1 MIRVLI
7 VEDTQAKL
15 DKIKELLFD
24 ETKPGSIEIEEVG
37 DVKSAKKLLYQK
49 TFDLLILDLVLP
61 FESDDT
67 SNVSHKNGIDFL
79 EDIYGNPSIKKPIH
93 IVGLTAFSEL
103 KPEHENKFHKQLN
116 ILIDYKQDS
125 FNWREQLKSIIWMLI
140 EKEEIFYKNRN
151 EQYQYDIAIITAVE
165 TEFNSVLELEA
176 NWEISKIDN
185 DATIYYQGTFK
196 NDTKELKVI
205 AACAPQ
211 MGMNAASTLSMKLIN
226 NFRPKYLIMTGIA
239 ACTKSRE
246 THGFGDI
253 IVADQSWDGGA
264 GKITED
270 KEGITQFI
278 PSANYLP
285 LDSDLKEKINSYKNN
300 TSLFNKLR
308 ENSKYKKTNTVLQL
322 HVGPVASVAGVT
334 ENKAVVDELKRH
346 QRKVIGLE
354 METYG
359 VFYSANNCSNPKP
372 KALSIKSICD
382 FADTDKDDNYQE
394 YAAYTSS
401 QFLYVFALNE
411 L

>member
-1 MIRVLI
+1 MIKILI
-7 VEDTQAKL
+7 VEDTKAKL
-15 DKIKELLFD
+15 DKIKELLND
-24 ETKPGSIEIEEVG
+24 ETKPGTIEIQEVG
-37 DVKSAKKLLYQK
+37 NVKSAKKLLYQQ

-61 FESDDT
+61 FELDDT
-67 SNVSHKNGIDFL
+67 NVSYKNGIDFL
-79 EDIYGNPSIKKPIH
+79 EDIYDNPSIKKPIH
-93 IVGLTAFSEL
+93 IVGLTEFSEL

-116 ILIDYKQDS
+116 ILIDYQQGS

-151 EQYQYDIAIITAVE
+151 DQYKYDIAIITAVDK
-165 TEFNSVLELEA
+165 EFQAILELDA
-176 NWEISKIDN
+176 NWEICKIDN
-185 DATIYYQGTFK
+185 DATTYYSGIFK
-196 NDTKELKVI
+196 NTEKELKVI
-205 AACAPQ
+205 TANAPQ
-211 MGMNAASTLSMKLIN
+211 MGMNAAATLSMKLIN
-226 NFRPKYLIMTGIA
+226 NFRPKYLVMTGIA
-239 ACTKSRE
+239 ACTKSRDS
-246 THGFGDI
+246 HGFGDI

-270 KEGITQFI
+270 KDGNAHFM

-285 LDSDLKEKINSYKNN
+285 LDSDLKEKINSYKNKSSIF
-300 TSLFNKLR
+300 TEIR
-308 ENSKYKKTNTVLQL
+308 EKSKHNKTNTVLQL

-334 ENKAVVDELKRH
+334 ENKAVVEELKKH

-359 VFYSANNCSNPKP
+359 VFYSASNCSNPKP
-372 KALSIKSICD
+372 KALSIKSVCD

-401 QFLYVFALNE
+401 QFFYVFALNE